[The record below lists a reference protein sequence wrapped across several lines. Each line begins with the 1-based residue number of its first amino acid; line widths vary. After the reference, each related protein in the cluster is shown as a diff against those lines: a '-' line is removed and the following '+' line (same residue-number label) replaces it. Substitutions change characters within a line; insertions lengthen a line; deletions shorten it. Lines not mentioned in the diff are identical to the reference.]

1 MQPTQQDRLHIM
13 SLFPSSR
20 SKYTLDIL
28 CVLDDFTR
36 KTLSL
41 EPDVRLDFAH
51 PKRLPLFFKK
61 YDFLLVES
69 TWLGNQT
76 QWKYK
81 VAAYPEHPERNN
93 HQLAKLVSWAKEHN
107 VPTIF
112 WNKEDPFHFEQFIES
127 AKLFD
132 YIFTTDANLLAQYQ
146 AQCPNSKIAVLPFP
160 FQPKIHY
167 PAGFEQIKTPSSI
180 FIGSYIRHMHP
191 ERRIWQDMCFQ
202 AAAPFG
208 LTIVDRHAKLAKNY
222 QNYQFPHID
231 NVKYKST
238 VDYAKTASLNHK
250 FQQSINVNTITN
262 SPTMF
267 SRRLI
272 EIMACNRLVISN
284 PSAAIDHLFPEL
296 CETVENEDQATALFE
311 QLQYGYNAAQ
321 IEKINTAREHVYQ
334 HYTLKSWLKH
344 ILNQCKIDHPYINLP
359 I

>member
-1 MQPTQQDRLHIM
+1 M
-13 SLFPSSR
+13 SFFMPSTA
-20 SKYTLDIL
+20 KYTLNIL

-36 KTLSL
+36 KTLAM
-41 EPDVRLDFAH
+41 EPNVQLDFAH

-93 HQLAKLVSWAKEHN
+93 YSLAKLVNWAKN
-107 VPTIF
+107 RNIPTIF
-112 WNKEDPFHFEQFIES
+112 WNKEDPFHFGQFIES

-132 YIFTTDANLLAQYQ
+132 YIFTTDANLVAQYQ

-167 PAGFEQIKTPSSI
+167 PATFDSIKTHSSI
-180 FIGSYIRHMHP
+180 FIGSYMRHMHL
-191 ERRIWQDMCFQ
+191 ERRLWQDMCFE
-202 AAAPFG
+202 AAAPYG
-208 LTIVDRHAKLAKNY
+208 LTIVDRHAKLAKNHI
-222 QNYQFPHID
+222 NYRFPQID
-231 NVKYKST
+231 HLQYRST
-238 VDYAKTASLNHK
+238 VDYAKTASLNHE

-272 EIMACNRLVISN
+272 EIMACNRLVVSN
-284 PSAAIDHLFPEL
+284 PSDAIDHLFPDM
-296 CETVENEDQATALFE
+296 CEVVSEKDQAVALFD
-311 QLQYGYNAAQ
+311 QLQYGYTTTQ

-334 HYTLKSWLKH
+334 HYTLKSWLKQ
-344 ILNQCKIDHPYINLP
+344 ILIQCKIDHPFIDSPL
-359 I
+359 